1 MNCRVGAGCIAG
13 FMLLMSQT
21 EALAQAS
28 IASENIIDTVSF
40 SYTDATGTKQKE
52 DVTLVR
58 DEREVKQW
66 YYVPSKPVLVTTYV
80 GGRAIPQFSLLTYDY
95 KDPGSQNIA
104 SAGLLNFSARLSL
117 PPEAIEAMLAAAKVV
132 VAEKHGAAIASNI
145 RIAALP
151 INKATVAVYAGDGK
165 LVGTAEGTGTAP
177 TFASQTMAFSI
188 PLTQLGA
195 AVLDD
200 LVKGTAGVRT
210 AVAFSYNG
218 ITPKCGYRITADYSR
233 ARDFY
238 SKNEKI
244 AARASYYGWFSGS
257 YSKETT
263 DIRDALI
270 QEGALKTEILA
281 SNECSPERLD
291 ALMLPILKRINDQ
304 VLATFKPPEK
314 IDPAVAGTPSTGGY
328 FGGVGY
334 SVAVKKVTELTT
346 LKEVINFEQSTIV
359 ERNTVAQ
366 GFIGIGNYSEDIR
379 KQLVTMVDGS
389 INPGVYLALPQVPDG
404 IERVDMTVSL
414 RAGEKT
420 YASSPFQY
428 TRATNVWK
436 NLQTGAST
444 ERISF
449 STKGVEQQLGKAA
462 IEDAQLRI
470 NKVLR
475 TTQQESVNIVD
486 DAKVS
491 DAAMALDLQRGLY
504 GVRLS
509 PSAVSFSELGGE
521 FARVQVVAKVGEK
534 SKSYVFRAFN
544 ANGAWQVP
552 PDDYFFVPSKNLPVS
567 LTVVAVYKN
576 QSPDITKT
584 VIIPVDGMRD
594 VFLDSVLR
602 AP

>member
-1 MNCRVGAGCIAG
+1 MNRHACAGCIVSL
-13 FMLLMSQT
+13 MLLVSRP
-21 EALAQAS
+21 AAFAQAS
-28 IASENIIDTVSF
+28 IAAENIIDTVSF
-40 SYTDATGTKQKE
+40 SYTDATGTKQQE

-66 YYVPSKPVLVTTYV
+66 YYVPSKPVLVTTRV
-80 GGRAIPQFSLLTYDY
+80 GNKAIPQFNLLTYDY
-95 KDPGSQNIA
+95 KEAGSDTVR

-117 PPEAIEAMLAAAKVV
+117 PPEAIEAMRAAAKDA
-132 VAEKHGAAIASNI
+132 VAKKQGAAIANEI

-195 AVLDD
+195 AVFDE
-200 LVKGTAGVRT
+200 LVKGATGVRT

-218 ITPKCGYRITADYSR
+218 ITPKCGYRITADYSQ

-238 SKNEKI
+238 SRNEKI
-244 AARASYYGWFSGS
+244 AARASYYGWFGGS
-257 YSKETT
+257 YNKEST
-263 DIRDALI
+263 DIRDTLAK
-270 QEGALKTEILA
+270 EGALKTEVLA
-281 SNECSPERLD
+281 SNECTSERLD
-291 ALMLPILKRINDQ
+291 ALMQPILKRINDQ
-304 VLATFKPPEK
+304 VLATFKPPQN

-334 SVAVKKVTELTT
+334 SVAVKKVSELTT
-346 LKEVINFEQSTIV
+346 LKETINFEQATIV

-379 KQLVTMVDGS
+379 KQLITVVDGVV
-389 INPGVYLALPQVPDG
+389 NPGVYFALPQVQQG
-404 IERVDMTVSL
+404 IEQVDMTVSL
-414 RAGEKT
+414 RAKDKT
-420 YASSPFQY
+420 FANNQFQY
-428 TRATNVWK
+428 TRAANAWK
-436 NLQTGAST
+436 NLQTGDAT

-449 STKGVEQQLGKAA
+449 SMKGIEQQFGKPAVQN
-462 IEDAQLRI
+462 AQLRI

-475 TTQQESVNIVD
+475 TAQQESVSIVD

-491 DAAMALDLQRGLY
+491 EGAAALDLQQGLY

-509 PSAVSFSELGGE
+509 PSSVSFSEMGGDL
-521 FARVQVVAKVGEK
+521 ARVQVTAKAGDK

-544 ANGAWQVP
+544 ANGVWQAP
-552 PDDYFFVPSKNLPVS
+552 QDEYFFAPSKGLLVS
-567 LTVVAVYKN
+567 LTVVAVRKTN
-576 QSPDITKT
+576 APDITKT
-584 VIIPVDGMRD
+584 VTIPANGMQD

-602 AP
+602 QP